1 MLSVKCTA
9 CHLFCFLFCYF
20 TYLYVSLSSPVATIN
35 LAKADSDAVQQ
46 RESQRDK
53 NTTKDDI
60 ARLLHLFKEPSAQ
73 RHWSNLY
80 GILSRMQLDA
90 RKSSGEQAETAQP
103 LACLAELF
111 NDYQGFQPQNV
122 MVQYASRGSQRRP
135 MKKQPYQP
143 SSPEWATL
151 ANHCHDIEP
160 TNESRRHIIHGEAWI
175 KETWNDCRK
184 YLHQTFQQYNRS
196 GQHDSDMDE
205 WCSEKEMERWVRA
218 TQWKTPGKFFSF
230 FFFLSFFCHLT
241 FSFFG
246 LGANSVIRFPSAMV
260 YSIAVLEQKDFES
273 IGRQMPSGTGVDAS
287 MDGDTG
293 RGQKRKKRGKYKKK
307 NDTGNKSGNDN
318 NNGIAAVIESIG
330 NHESKL
336 SALRLLIEFG
346 NATEK
351 RQALLEV
358 KKLAYQQATP
368 LPAPAPNA
376 NSGDAGHDVQGDD
389 ASENGAEEGVDNN
402 DDDDASDST
411 DGSL

>member
-1 MLSVKCTA
+1 
-9 CHLFCFLFCYF
+9 
-20 TYLYVSLSSPVATIN
+20 
-35 LAKADSDAVQQ
+35 
-46 RESQRDK
+46 
-53 NTTKDDI
+53 
-60 ARLLHLFKEPSAQ
+60 
-73 RHWSNLY
+73 
-80 GILSRMQLDA
+80 
-90 RKSSGEQAETAQP
+90 
-103 LACLAELF
+103 
-111 NDYQGFQPQNV
+111 
-122 MVQYASRGSQRRP
+122 
-135 MKKQPYQP
+135 
-143 SSPEWATL
+143 
-151 ANHCHDIEP
+151 
-160 TNESRRHIIHGEAWI
+160 
-175 KETWNDCRK
+175 
-184 YLHQTFQQYNRS
+184 
-196 GQHDSDMDE
+196 
-205 WCSEKEMERWVRA
+205 
-218 TQWKTPGKFFSF
+218 
-230 FFFLSFFCHLT
+230 
-241 FSFFG
+241 
-246 LGANSVIRFPSAMV
+246 MV

-307 NDTGNKSGNDN
+307 NDTGNNSGNDN

-346 NATEK
+346 NPTEK

-368 LPAPAPNA
+368 LPVPAPNA